1 MIVVVFKHRPKAG
14 VSLQEDEQFMKELYL
29 PAKHIPGF
37 LSVSGYTA
45 ENGDRVHLEYFTTLE
60 AVSQWQNFPEHVRM
74 IQVGRE
80 RFYESYTAQVC
91 TLVRHIDYPGDAS
104 EVKEEK
110 GEG

>member
-45 ENGDRVHLEYFTTLE
+45 ENGDRVHIEYFTTPE
-60 AVSQWQNFPEHVRM
+60 AVEQWQNFPEHVRM

-91 TLVRHIDYPGDAS
+91 TLVSQIDYPGDSS
-104 EVKEEK
+104 EVGKLAET
-110 GEG
+110 

>member
-14 VSLQEDEQFMKELYL
+14 VSLQEDEQFMNELYL

-60 AVSQWQNFPEHVRM
+60 AVEQWRTFPEHVHM

-91 TLVRHIDYPGDAS
+91 TIVSQITYPSDDS
-104 EVKEEK
+104 EMQEEK
-110 GEG
+110 GKG

>member
-1 MIVVVFKHRPKAG
+1 MIVVVFKHRPKAD
-14 VSLQEDEQFMKELYL
+14 VTLQEDEQFMNELYL
-29 PAKHIPGF
+29 LAKQIPGF

-60 AVSQWQNFPEHVRM
+60 AVEQWGNLPEHIQM
-74 IQVGRE
+74 QQVGRE

-91 TLVRHIDYPGDAS
+91 TLVRQITYPGDSS

-110 GEG
+110 GKG

>member
-14 VSLQEDEQFMKELYL
+14 VTLQEDEQFMNELYL
-29 PAKHIPGF
+29 LAKQIPGF

-60 AVSQWQNFPEHVRM
+60 ALEQWRTLPEHANM
-74 IQVGRE
+74 SQVGRE

-91 TLVRHIDYPGDAS
+91 TLVSQITYPGDDP
-104 EVKEEK
+104 EVKVEK
-110 GEG
+110 GKG

>member
-1 MIVVVFKHRPKAG
+1 MIVVVFKHQLKAG

-45 ENGDRVHLEYFTTLE
+45 ENGDRVHLEYFATPE
-60 AVSQWQNFPEHVRM
+60 AVEQWRTLPEHVRM
-74 IQVGRE
+74 QQVGRE

-91 TLVRHIDYPGDAS
+91 TLVKQIDYPGAS
-104 EVKEEK
+104 PEVTEK
-110 GEG
+110 REG

>member
-14 VSLQEDEQFMKELYL
+14 VSLQEDEKFMKELYL
-29 PAKHIPGF
+29 SAKHIPGF

-60 AVSQWQNFPEHVRM
+60 AVEQWQKFPEHVRM
-74 IQVGRE
+74 IQMGRE

-91 TLVRHIDYPGDAS
+91 TLVSQIDYPGDSS
-104 EVKEEK
+104 EVKKEK

>member
-14 VSLQEDEQFMKELYL
+14 VSLQEDETFMKELYL

-37 LSVSGYTA
+37 LSVNGYTA
-45 ENGDRVHLEYFTTLE
+45 ENGNRVHLEYFTTLE
-60 AVSQWQNFPEHVRM
+60 AVEQWQNFPEHVRM

-91 TLVRHIDYPGDAS
+91 TIVSQITYPDDSS

-110 GEG
+110 GKG

>member
-14 VSLQEDEQFMKELYL
+14 VSLQEDEQFMNELYL

-60 AVSQWQNFPEHVRM
+60 AVEQWRTFPEHVHM

-91 TLVRHIDYPGDAS
+91 TIVSQITYPGDS
-104 EVKEEK
+104 PEVKEEK
-110 GEG
+110 G

>member
-37 LSVSGYTA
+37 LSASGYTA
-45 ENGDRVHLEYFTTLE
+45 ENGDRVHIEYFTTLE
-60 AVSQWQNFPEHVRM
+60 ALEQWRNLPEHVHLQ
-74 IQVGRE
+74 QVGRE

-91 TLVRHIDYPGDAS
+91 TLVSQIDYPCDS
-104 EVKEEK
+104 PEVKEEK
-110 GEG
+110 G